1 MEKLIKEIEI
11 ESAEEL
17 FRELSVTGKYENL
30 INRFIFR
37 GQSDVRWELIPS
49 IFREGKIND
58 LFGESEINIA
68 VNFKEFYNYR
78 LFREQGLIYRFCK
91 EADEKGLKVPNVKI
105 VEKYK
110 RNEYELIETE
120 KNGGEKE
127 WLGDVDM
134 EELCALAQHY
144 DIPTRLLDW
153 TKDFYVAL
161 YFAVSNVFDKE
172 IKKDDPKSQL
182 ALWAFNYQRIIQ
194 GNEEIRNDNEN
205 IIAKENKMAE
215 ENNSSVCPPGK
226 KIEVY
231 NEEMKKRNDFYDSKI
246 FDETEAT
253 TSKYNSNFF
262 IEEEFD
268 IQNKKI
274 FDYNWEIRMYNKK
287 IEEDNVQKE
296 KEGKEIKVLK
306 KYKNFLIPIYSI
318 IPPYYS
324 NPNINA
330 QKGILLYQKTCYG
343 KENIEEYGMKLS
355 KSIGE
360 WENSEEYKALKL
372 PLEKIVDRYINW
384 ENNDHLYKKEPLFYK
399 FIIPLEEARNIL
411 EYLYKLGYDAS
422 KIFPGYY
429 GVTKKIKEER
439 KLKEIAFN
447 KRIKKM

>member
-11 ESAEEL
+11 ETAEEL

-37 GQSDVRWELIPS
+37 GQSDARWELIPS

-58 LFGESEINIA
+58 LFGERELDRKI
-68 VNFKEFYNYR
+68 FLKEFYEHR
-78 LFREQGLIYRFCK
+78 LFREQGLIYMFCK

-172 IKKDDPKSQL
+172 IKKDDLKSKI
-182 ALWAFNYQRIIQ
+182 ALWAFDYQRIIQ
-194 GNEEIRNDNEN
+194 GNEEIRNDNEDV
-205 IIAKENKMAE
+205 AKKNKMAE
-215 ENNSSVCPPGK
+215 EDNLSVCPLDK

-231 NEEMKKRNDFYDSKI
+231 NEEVKIYNDFYDSKI
-246 FDETEAT
+246 FDQTKVTISEYD
-253 TSKYNSNFF
+253 SSFF
-262 IEEEFD
+262 NKEEFD

-274 FDYNWEIRMYNKK
+274 FDYNEEIREYNRKIEKK
-287 IEEDNVQKE
+287 IKE
-296 KEGKEIKVLK
+296 KKVLK
-306 KYKNFLIPIYSI
+306 RYKNFLIPIYATM
-318 IPPYYS
+318 PPYYS

-330 QKGILLYQKTCYG
+330 QKGILLYQKCCYG
-343 KENIEEYGMKLS
+343 KEKPEKYTYGIKRRIIEL
-355 KSIGE
+355 
-360 WENSEEYKALKL
+360 ENSEEYKALKL

-384 ENNDHLYKKEPLFYK
+384 KSNSNLYKIEPLFYK
-399 FIIPLEEARNIL
+399 FIMPLEEARNIL
-411 EYLYKLGYDAS
+411 KYLYKLGYDAS